1 MPILIVDDNPRM
13 REMIRAILAPL
24 DDTIHE
30 CADGADA
37 VAASAIHQPDWTLM
51 AGLWQGWL
59 HATYAASICRPPKTE
74 L

>member
-1 MPILIVDDNPRM
+1 M
-13 REMIRAILAPL
+13 RE
-24 DDTIHE
+24 TIKQFHSDLTNE
-30 CADGADA
+30 IVEVADGADA